1 MGRAFEKRKHKIFA
15 NNAKNARAF
24 TRIGKEIAIA
34 VKVGG
39 TNPDANPRLR
49 MVMQN
54 AKSMNMPKDR
64 VEAAIH
70 RAALKDTKAMDEVTF
85 EGYGPY
91 GVAVLVETA
100 TDNNTRTVANI
111 RMYFNR
117 GEGSLGKQGSLDFIF
132 NRKGI
137 FTIEMGTRTLEDI
150 ELELIDFGADE
161 FESHENEVA
170 VYTSFSDFGPMQKAL
185 EEKGITI
192 ISAELDRIPATY
204 ADVTPEQRAEVMKMI
219 EKIEEDEDVQN
230 VFHNMREEEE

>member
-34 VKVGG
+34 VKLGG
-39 TNPDANPRLR
+39 SSPDGNPRLR

-54 AKSMNMPKDR
+54 AKALNMPKDR

-70 RAALKDTKAMDEVTF
+70 RAAAKDAKAMDEVIF
-85 EGYGPY
+85 EGYGPH

-117 GEGSLGKQGSLDFIF
+117 AEGSLCKTGSLDFIF

-137 FTIEMGTRTLEDI
+137 FTIEKGTRTVEDL
-150 ELELIDFGADE
+150 ELELIDFGAEE
-161 FESHENEVA
+161 FESDENEVA

-185 EEKGITI
+185 EEKGISI

-204 ADVTPEQRAEVMKMI
+204 AEVNDEQRAELMKLI

-230 VFHNMREEEE
+230 VFHNMREEE

>member
-34 VKVGG
+34 VKLGG
-39 TNPDANPRLR
+39 TSPEGNPRLR

-70 RAALKDTKAMDEVTF
+70 RAAAKDAKAMDEVVF
-85 EGYGPY
+85 EGYAPY
-91 GVAVLVETA
+91 GVAILVETA
-100 TDNNTRTVANI
+100 TDNNTRTVANM

-117 GEGSLGKQGSLDFIF
+117 GDGTLGKTGSLDFIF
-132 NRKGI
+132 TRKGI
-137 FTIEMGTRTLEDI
+137 FTIEKGERSFEDL

-192 ISAELDRIPATY
+192 VSAELDRIPQTY
-204 ADVTPEQRAEVMKMI
+204 ADVTPEQRAEVMKLV

-230 VFHNMREEEE
+230 VFHNMRDEEE